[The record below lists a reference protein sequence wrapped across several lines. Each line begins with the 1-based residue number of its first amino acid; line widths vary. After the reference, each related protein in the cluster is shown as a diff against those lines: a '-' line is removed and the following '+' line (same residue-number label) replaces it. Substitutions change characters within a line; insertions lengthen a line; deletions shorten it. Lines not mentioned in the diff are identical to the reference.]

1 MSSLTAYFGQVS
13 AIVEFLDTYGP
24 IVFHCK
30 KIHWK
35 TLMTFYFQ
43 FFLVILFHYKTFTHT
58 LFNCKKK
65 SIAKHWWLSVFN
77 FSLSFYSITKHLH
90 IHYLIVK
97 KIHCKTLMTI
107 FFSIFPCHFIPLQN
121 ISTNIIQLKK
131 KIHCKTL
138 MTIFLQFSLLIYS
151 ITKHL
156 HIYYLIVKKSI
167 AKNWWLSFVQ
177 FFLVI
182 LFHYKIFPE
191 TLFNWK

>member
-1 MSSLTAYFGQVS
+1 MDQLYF
-13 AIVEFLDTYGP
+13 IV
-24 IVFHCK
+24 K
-30 KIHWK
+30 KSIGKHWWPSI
-35 TLMTFYFQ
+35 
-43 FFLVILFHYKTFTHT
+43 FLVILFHYKTFTHT

-131 KIHCKTL
+131 KNP
-138 MTIFLQFSLLIYS
+138 LQNIDDYFSS
-151 ITKHL
+151 I
-156 HIYYLIVKKSI
+156 
-167 AKNWWLSFVQ
+167 
-177 FFLVI
+177 FLVI

>member
-131 KIHCKTL
+131 KNP
-138 MTIFLQFSLLIYS
+138 LQNIDDYFSS
-151 ITKHL
+151 I
-156 HIYYLIVKKSI
+156 
-167 AKNWWLSFVQ
+167 
-177 FFLVI
+177 FLVI
-182 LFHYKIFPE
+182 LFHYKTFTHILFNCKKIHCKKLMTIFCSIFPCHFIP
-191 TLFNWK
+191 LQNISRNII